1 MTFFSSGKVLVPKG
15 GESAM
20 ASDGRAASRRRRDT
34 EHTDF
39 AVGASYALALGLLCW
54 AAIGIGIYELI
65 SF

>member
-15 GESAM
+15 GDSAI
-20 ASDGRAASRRRRDT
+20 ALDGRAASRRRRDT

-39 AVGASYALALGLLCW
+39 AIGAAYAFALGLLCW
-54 AAIGIGIYELI
+54 AAIGVGVYELI